1 MKFVFIGFLMIGT
14 AHASQIVIDGWDQIK
29 LGHLMAKLPDNVV
42 DRNLDSLSG
51 GKRVTTVFPRKSDA
65 FSIECVNDYFD
76 DSPVPSTTVCTI
88 NIDINH
94 QKIEK
99 NYDEIR
105 TTTSS
110 GAASMFEAFPY
121 GNDSRSFR
129 SGKFDEGIDFNGRKT
144 NIFHYMITCS
154 ANECLY
160 RFSEK
165 VLK

>member
-1 MKFVFIGFLMIGT
+1 MKFVFIVIMMIST

-29 LGHLMAKLPDNVV
+29 LGTLMAKLPDNVV
-42 DRNLDSLSG
+42 ERDQDALAG
-51 GKRVTTVFPRKSDA
+51 GKRITTVFPRKSDA

-76 DSPVPSTTVCTI
+76 ESPVPSTTTCTI
-88 NIDINH
+88 NLDINH
-94 QKIEK
+94 QDIEK

-105 TTTSS
+105 TKTSS

-121 GNDSRSFR
+121 GKDSRSFR
-129 SGKFDEGIDFNGRKT
+129 SGKFDEGIDFTGRKT

-154 ANECLY
+154 VNECLY